1 MPGWTTPS
9 QYRMMEEADDHP
21 PASGS
26 ATMTDET
33 STQSRPSLALLGDSI
48 TAHGDW
54 AAWLPDRITHN
65 LGVSGDTTDDVIARV
80 DEVLA
85 LRPEEIAMLIGTN
98 DLGQRKSVEHLVR
111 NIEYL
116 LVTLRRDLPGT
127 RMLVQSIM
135 PRGREFA
142 DQVRDANRHLRQFS
156 PSVSAQFLDLW
167 PALALEDGEIDPR
180 FSDDRLHL
188 TEAGYQAWLGEL
200 RPALERLDD
209 APPMSRPISIVR
221 EG

>member
-1 MPGWTTPS
+1 
-9 QYRMMEEADDHP
+9 MEVADDHP
-21 PASGS
+21 PATGS
-26 ATMTDET
+26 AIMTDDT
-33 STQSRPSLALLGDSI
+33 STDSRPSIVFLGDSI
-48 TAHGDW
+48 TAHGHWADW
-54 AAWLPDRITHN
+54 FPDRRAHN
-65 LGVSGDTTDDVIARV
+65 LGVGGNTTDDVIARV

-85 LRPEEIAMLIGTN
+85 LRPQEIALLAGTN
-98 DLGQRKSVEHLVR
+98 DLGHRKSVEHLVR

-142 DQVRDANRHLRQFS
+142 EQVQDANRHLRQFS
-156 PSVSAQFLDLW
+156 PSVNAQYLDLW
-167 PALALEDGEIDPR
+167 PALALPDGEIDPR

-188 TEAGYQAWLGEL
+188 TEAGYEAWLGEL

-209 APPMSRPISIVR
+209 APPMSRPITVVR